1 MKMGKGDSIGKLL
14 KKMRE
19 STLFYDSVSEMH
31 YKFIYIYILLRVKN
45 ELLSAV
51 VASLQRRFKC
61 VESEKVLQAACCI
74 LDPREWP
81 KDAEALAN
89 HGSDELLLLTNHFAE
104 VLDHMGCDR
113 NTARHMEWQSAKVLI
128 KSLLP
133 GLQKDA
139 WRDFFMDD
147 HCKNEYKNLLLI
159 IELLLVLPLS
169 TAACERGFSSMK
181 RIKNDWRSSLSV
193 DSLHKLLFI
202 SIEGPELDSFSGQR
216 VVERWYSQTERA
228 RRVLL

>member
-1 MKMGKGDSIGKLL
+1 MFLCHRMKA
-14 KKMRE
+14 
-19 STLFYDSVSEMH
+19 
-31 YKFIYIYILLRVKN
+31 
-45 ELLSAV
+45 ELLNAV
-51 VASLQRRFKC
+51 VSSLQRRFKC
-61 VESEKVLQAACCI
+61 VESEKVLQAASCI

-81 KDAEALAN
+81 KDTGELASYGN
-89 HGSDELLLLTNHFAE
+89 EELLLLTNHFAQ
-104 VLDHMGCDR
+104 VLDRMGCDCDA
-113 NTARHMEWQSAKVLI
+113 ARHKEWPSAKVLI

-139 WRDFFMDD
+139 WRDFFLDD
-147 HCKNEYKNLLLI
+147 HRQNEYKNLLLI
-159 IELLLVLPLS
+159 AELLLVLPLS

-202 SIEGPELDSFSGQR
+202 SIEGPELDSFDGKKI
-216 VVERWYSQTERA
+216 VERWHSQRA